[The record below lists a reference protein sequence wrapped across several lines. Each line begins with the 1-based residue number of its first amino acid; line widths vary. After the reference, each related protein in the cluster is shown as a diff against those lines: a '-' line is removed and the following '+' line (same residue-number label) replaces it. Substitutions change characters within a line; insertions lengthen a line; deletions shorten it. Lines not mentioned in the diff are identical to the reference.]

1 MGQCGATV
9 ISENAILW
17 THPNFPLVVAGREPN
32 DSRYYEMLFCFVSLS
47 SFYKLL
53 VKYITSLTT

>member
-1 MGQCGATV
+1 M
-9 ISENAILW
+9 ISETAILW

-32 DSRYYEMLFCFVSLS
+32 DSGYYEMLFCFVPLS
-47 SFYKLL
+47 GFYKLL